1 MNSGDDPSAWDD
13 GTVNPAA
20 HLEKFSAMAER
31 AIILIPDISGFTG
44 FTGATEI
51 DHAAHIITELLEL
64 IVASN
69 ETDFTLAEIE
79 GDAVL
84 FYRKGEPLRREQL
97 VDQCLRMFAN
107 FHQRL
112 RVIERDTV
120 CQCGACQTA
129 SNLTL
134 KFIAHF
140 GYIKEIKVA
149 QFVKATGI
157 DMIVAHRLLKNDV
170 DANEYILITEPCCSA
185 VGQEDAGPSSNG
197 RNRAKPTRRSA
208 TSATSSRR
216 SPTTERNFPPPAPPR
231 FVVEKGDDNLEIVID
246 APIKAVYQTLVNVD
260 KRPEWLDGV
269 DTIDREMTSE
279 RINMRHNCVF
289 HGLKLINT
297 AVFCDFSEQRARYSE
312 KVEIPEIGLMLQAHY
327 EMEPV
332 GEGSTRLNFNVNWM
346 GANLPA
352 DKKQGMM
359 AGQAANFELFKQ
371 VCETNPA

>member
-1 MNSGDDPSAWDD
+1 
-13 GTVNPAA
+13 
-20 HLEKFSAMAER
+20 MAER
-31 AIILIPDISGFTG
+31 ALILIPDISGFTG

-64 IVASN
+64 IVAAN
-69 ETDFTLAEIE
+69 ETAFTLAEIE

-84 FYRKGEPLRREQL
+84 FYRKGDPLRREQL

-170 DANEYILITEPCCSA
+170 DANEYILITEPCGSA
-185 VGQEDAGPSSNG
+185 LGQEDGGAKLQWAKSSQAYETIGNVG
-197 RNRAKPTRRSA
+197 YEFATLTDYRAQIP
-208 TSATSSRR
+208 
-216 SPTTERNFPPPAPPR
+216 EPPAPPR

-260 KRPEWLDGV
+260 KR
-269 DTIDREMTSE
+269 
-279 RINMRHNCVF
+279 
-289 HGLKLINT
+289 INT
-297 AVFCDFSEQRARYSE
+297 AVFCDFSEQRAHYSE

-327 EMEPV
+327 QLEPV

-359 AGQAANFELFKQ
+359 AGQATNFELFKK

>member
-1 MNSGDDPSAWDD
+1 
-13 GTVNPAA
+13 
-20 HLEKFSAMAER
+20 MAEQ

-44 FTGATEI
+44 FTRATEI

-69 ETDFTLAEIE
+69 ETNFTLAEIE

-84 FYRKGEPLRREQL
+84 FYRKGGPLSRARL
-97 VDQCLRMFAN
+97 ADQCLRMFAN

-157 DMIVAHRLLKNDV
+157 DMIVAHRLLKNDI
-170 DANEYILITEPCCSA
+170 DANEYILFTEPCCSA
-185 VGQEDAGPSSNG
+185 VGQEDSGAKLQWTKSSQTYATIGNVG
-197 RNRAKPTRRSA
+197 YEFATLTDYRAQIPE
-208 TSATSSRR
+208 
-216 SPTTERNFPPPAPPR
+216 PQAPPR

-246 APIKAVYQTLVNVD
+246 APINAVYQTLVNVD

-269 DTIDREMTSE
+269 ETIDREMTSE
-279 RINMRHNCVF
+279 RINMQHNCVF

-297 AVFCDFSEQRARYSE
+297 AVFRDFSEQRARYSE

-327 EMEPV
+327 EMVPV
-332 GEGSTRLNFNVNWM
+332 GQGCTRLNFNVNWM

-359 AGQAANFELFKQ
+359 AGQAANFELFKK
-371 VCETNPA
+371 VCEINPA

>member
-1 MNSGDDPSAWDD
+1 
-13 GTVNPAA
+13 
-20 HLEKFSAMAER
+20 MAEQ
-31 AIILIPDISGFTG
+31 AIILIPDISGFTE

-64 IVASN
+64 LVASN
-69 ETDFTLAEIE
+69 DTDFTLAEIE

-84 FYRKGEPLRREQL
+84 LYRKGEPLRREQL
-97 VDQCLRMFAN
+97 VDQCLRIFAN

-120 CQCGACQTA
+120 CRCGACQTA

-170 DANEYILITEPCCSA
+170 DANEYILFTEPCCSA
-185 VGQEDAGPSSNG
+185 VGHEDGGANLQWVKSSQTYKTIGNVG
-197 RNRAKPTRRSA
+197 YEFARLTDYRAQIP
-208 TSATSSRR
+208 
-216 SPTTERNFPPPAPPR
+216 EPPAPPR
-231 FVVEKGDDNLEIVID
+231 FVVEKGDDNLEVVIH

-279 RINMRHNCVF
+279 RINMQHNCVF

-297 AVFCDFSEQRARYSE
+297 AVFCDFSEARARYSE
-312 KVEIPEIGLMLQAHY
+312 KVEIPEIGLVLHAHY
-327 EMEPV
+327 EMEAT

-359 AGQAANFELFKQ
+359 AGQAANLELFKT

>member
-1 MNSGDDPSAWDD
+1 
-13 GTVNPAA
+13 
-20 HLEKFSAMAER
+20 MAEQ
-31 AIILIPDISGFTG
+31 AIILIPDISGFTD

-170 DANEYILITEPCCSA
+170 DAHEYILITGACCEA
-185 VGQEDAGPSSNG
+185 VGQTEPDPMLSWSKSSYTYHAIG
-197 RNRAKPTRRSA
+197 
-208 TSATSSRR
+208 
-216 SPTTERNFPPPAPPR
+216 
-231 FVVEKGDDNLEIVID
+231 
-246 APIKAVYQTLVNVD
+246 NVD
-260 KRPEWLDGV
+260 
-269 DTIDREMTSE
+269 
-279 RINMRHNCVF
+279 
-289 HGLKLINT
+289 
-297 AVFCDFSEQRARYSE
+297 
-312 KVEIPEIGLMLQAHY
+312 
-327 EMEPV
+327 
-332 GEGSTRLNFNVNWM
+332 
-346 GANLPA
+346 
-352 DKKQGMM
+352 
-359 AGQAANFELFKQ
+359 FEFAK
-371 VCETNPA
+371 

>member
-1 MNSGDDPSAWDD
+1 
-13 GTVNPAA
+13 
-20 HLEKFSAMAER
+20 MAER

-51 DHAAHIITELLEL
+51 DHAAHIINELLEL

-97 VDQCLRMFAN
+97 VAQCLRMFAN

-170 DANEYILITEPCCSA
+170 DANEYILITESCCSA
-185 VGQEDAGPSSNG
+185 VGQEDG
-197 RNRAKPTRRSA
+197 RAKLQWAKSSQAYETIGNIGYEFA
-208 TSATSSRR
+208 TL
-216 SPTTERNFPPPAPPR
+216 TEYRAQIPEPPVPPR

-289 HGLKLINT
+289 HGLKLVNT
-297 AVFCDFSEQRARYSE
+297 AVYSDYSENRARYSE
-312 KVEIPEIGLMLQAHY
+312 KVEIPEINLTLLAHY
-327 EMEPV
+327 EMEAL
-332 GEGSTRLNFNVNWM
+332 GEASTRLNFNVNWM

-359 AGQAANFELFKQ
+359 AGQAANFELFKK

>member
-1 MNSGDDPSAWDD
+1 
-13 GTVNPAA
+13 
-20 HLEKFSAMAER
+20 MAEQ

-44 FTGATEI
+44 FTSATEI

-97 VDQCLRMFAN
+97 VNQCLRMFSS
-107 FHQRL
+107 FHRQL
-112 RVIERDTV
+112 MVIERDTV

-170 DANEYILITEPCCSA
+170 GSDEYILMTEPCCGA
-185 VGQEDAGPSSNG
+185 VGHENAGPALQWAKSSQAYDSIGNV
-197 RNRAKPTRRSA
+197 AYEFA
-208 TSATSSRR
+208 TLSDYKAQIPR
-216 SPTTERNFPPPAPPR
+216 PPVLPR
-231 FVVEKGDDNLEIVID
+231 FVVEKGDDNLEVVIE
-246 APIKAVYQTLVNVD
+246 APLRAVYQTLVNVD
-260 KRPEWLDGV
+260 KRPEWLEGV
-269 DTIDREMTSE
+269 HTINRENTSE
-279 RINMRHNCVF
+279 RVNMRHNCVF
-289 HGLKLINT
+289 HGLKLVNT
-297 AVFCDFSEQRARYSE
+297 AIDRDFSETHARYSE
-312 KVEIPEIGLMLQAHY
+312 KVEIPEANLTLQAHY
-327 EMEPV
+327 EMEAV
-332 GEGSTRLNFNVNWM
+332 DASRTRLSFNVNWL
-346 GANLPA
+346 GANLPVEN
-352 DKKQGMM
+352 KKNMM
-359 AGQAANFELFKQ
+359 AGQATNFELFKHL
-371 VCETNPA
+371 CETNPA

>member
-1 MNSGDDPSAWDD
+1 
-13 GTVNPAA
+13 
-20 HLEKFSAMAER
+20 MAEQ

-69 ETDFTLAEIE
+69 DTGFTLAEIE

-84 FYRKGEPLRREQL
+84 FYRKGAPLSRGEL
-97 VDQCLRMFAN
+97 VEQCLRMFAN

-140 GYIKEIKVA
+140 GTIKEIKVA

-170 DANEYILITEPCCSA
+170 EGDEYILITEPCCSA
-185 VGQEDAGPSSNG
+185 MGQDD
-197 RNRAKPTRRSA
+197 RAKLQWAKSSQAYA
-208 TSATSSRR
+208 TIGNVGYEFATLTGYRAQIAE
-216 SPTTERNFPPPAPPR
+216 PAAPPR
-231 FVVEKGDDNLEIVID
+231 FVVEKGEDNLELVID
-246 APIKAVYQTLVNVD
+246 APLKAVYQTLVNVD

-297 AVFCDFSEQRARYSE
+297 AVFSEFSEQRARYSE
-312 KVEIPEIGLMLQAHY
+312 HVEIPEIGLKLLAHY
-327 EMEPV
+327 EMEPA
-332 GEGSTRLNFNVNWM
+332 GENRTRLNFNVNWL
-346 GANLPA
+346 GASLPA
-352 DKKQGMM
+352 EKKQGLM
-359 AGQAANFELFKQ
+359 AGQAANFELFKK
-371 VCETNPA
+371 VCEINPA